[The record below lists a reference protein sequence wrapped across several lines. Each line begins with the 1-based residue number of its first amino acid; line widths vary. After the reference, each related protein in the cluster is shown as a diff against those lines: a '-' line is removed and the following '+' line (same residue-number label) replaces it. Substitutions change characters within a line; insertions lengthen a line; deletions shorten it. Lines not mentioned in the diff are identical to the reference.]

1 MINLGFILESTPA
14 IIKAIPITL
23 LMAFS
28 SAIIGWILGLGIA
41 LIRKANIAIVAQ
53 VCAVFVSFMRGV
65 PMVILLYIAYYA
77 LPILIYNYGLSIGVE
92 IDVNAV
98 PPVIYAISALLLD
111 QAAYSSEIFRSA
123 LSAVDEGQMEAA
135 YSVGMTKTQALVRI
149 IFPQAFAIAIPN
161 LGGLFLGLVKGTS
174 LAYYVGVYEITATAN
189 LLAMPALN
197 FIESYIMTT
206 IVYEVISFIINKL
219 FRYSENRLK
228 RFRAGMTV

>member
-23 LMAFS
+23 LMAFA

-41 LIRKANIAIVAQ
+41 LIRKANIAIIAQ

-98 PPVIYAISALLLD
+98 PPVIYAITALLLD

-228 RFRAGMTV
+228 RFRTGMTV